1 MFMNS
6 LLLHNLNATHITQR
20 RRDIKQNYK
29 AKLPLD
35 KLEQELDKKRQLMV
49 DLLKKRIEIIQ
60 NFKQMHQRI
69 G

>member
-1 MFMNS
+1 MNS

-35 KLEQELDKKRQLMV
+35 KLKQELDKKR
-49 DLLKKRIEIIQ
+49 
-60 NFKQMHQRI
+60 
-69 G
+69 